1 MTKRNAESLLK
12 NFKIMGDGPR
22 VIGMI
27 GPKDEQKT
35 FKRPGSRRGTSKWQA
50 TTVNMRLQSRMLNM
64 RRMMPGRR
72 PKGKATGGEIS

>member
-35 FKRPGSRRGTSKWQA
+35 FKRPGSRRGTSKWRA
-50 TTVNMRLQSRMLNM
+50 TTVNMRKDDARTS
-64 RRMMPGRR
+64 
-72 PKGKATGGEIS
+72 PKREGDRGGNQLKISSQH